1 MAAGLFEVPA
11 AVVPWFLSC
20 SALVIQPFVA
30 HKLAVPAVAESG
42 VDTVLLKTVVL
53 TADVAELA
61 AVSQLVVGVCLEVV
75 VCTPA
80 VVAHFAVNWSLLAVS
95 AVVMRYMAAEMHW
108 NVVAVPAEPPG
119 VDLYSVAVVT
129 KQPFVEPGLSA
140 VATTQSGAAALYL
153 PAFVVSL
160 AGCSVAT
167 FRAILTSPAV
177 ASEQ

>member
-1 MAAGLFEVPA
+1 MAAGLFEVPV
-11 AVVPWFLSC
+11 AVVLWFLSC
-20 SALVIQPFVA
+20 SALVIRLFVA
-30 HKLAVPAVAESG
+30 HKLAVPVVAESG
-42 VDTVLLKTVVL
+42 VDIVLLRIVVR

-61 AVSQLVVGVCLEVV
+61 AVSQLAAGVCLEVV

-80 VVAHFAVNWSLLAVS
+80 VVAHFAVDWLLLAVS
-95 AVVMRYMAAEMHW
+95 AVAMGYMAAEMHW

-119 VDLYSVAVVT
+119 VVLYSVAVVT
-129 KQPFVEPGLSA
+129 KQPFVEPGPSA

-167 FRAILTSPAV
+167 LRAILTSPAV
-177 ASEQ
+177 VSEQ